1 MTKEAYIRELIL
13 QRCPN
18 IKEFA
23 ASIQMPYTTLL
34 GMLKNGLDGA
44 AVDNVIRV
52 CRALDLTVEE
62 LLRIEDGALDPPEP
76 FSVSDHERALII
88 SYRSRVALQPAV
100 DILLGL
106 RAEP

>member
-13 QRCPN
+13 QRCATV
-18 IKEFA
+18 KDFA
-23 ASIQMPYTTLL
+23 ASIEMPYTTLL
-34 GMLKNGLDGA
+34 GMLKNGLGGA

-62 LLRIEDGALDPPEP
+62 LLHLDDGQQTAPEP
-76 FSVSDHERALII
+76 FSLSDHERALILE
-88 SYRSRVALQPAV
+88 YRSRAAMRPAV
-100 DILLGL
+100 DLLLGL

>member
-1 MTKEAYIRELIL
+1 MTKEAYIRALIL
-13 QRCPN
+13 QRSPN

-34 GMLKNGLDGA
+34 GMLKNGLGGA

-52 CRALDLTVEE
+52 CRALGLTVEE
-62 LLRIEDGALDPPEP
+62 LLRIEDAPEAPEP
-76 FSVSDHERALII
+76 FSLSDHERALIRG
-88 SYRSRVALQPAV
+88 YRSRPALQPAV

-106 RAEP
+106 REEP